1 MKPAKPAAA
10 ANPITTPS
18 WMEPMLPPEGQREI
32 EDAAFDLIMK
42 ASSLA
47 GQINPV
53 VTGAVGTLVRSM
65 NCYYSN
71 LIEGHNT
78 HPRDIDRALRQDY
91 STEPKRRALQ
101 FEAVAHIE
109 VQQAIDEGRD
119 DPALPASAAY
129 TLWLHREFCRRL
141 PEELL
146 YLEDPESKR
155 ALRFEPGVLR
165 DGEVMVGKHLPPAA
179 ADLPRFLSRF
189 EQAYDPQNLS
199 KVRQVVAVAAAH
211 HRFLWIH
218 PFYDGNGR
226 VTRLM
231 SHAMLKRLGVG
242 SSLWSASRGLARN
255 VGRYKALLMDAD
267 EPRRGDLDGRG
278 NLSQSALIEFCQF
291 FLTVCV
297 DQVDYMRSILDPS
310 ELLRRM
316 EIYVEEEV
324 RASRLPKGSFPLL
337 REALLAGEFERGQ
350 APALTA
356 YKERMAR
363 SVLSKLLDLGLLIS
377 TGARAPVRLGF
388 PITVVER
395 WFPAL
400 YPANS
405 S

>member
-1 MKPAKPAAA
+1 
-10 ANPITTPS
+10 
-18 WMEPMLPPEGQREI
+18 MEPMLPPVGQREL
-32 EDAAFDLIMK
+32 EDAAFDLIAK

-53 VTGAVGTLVRSM
+53 VTQAVGDLVRSM

-78 HPRDIDRALRQDY
+78 HPRDIDRALHRDY
-91 STEPKRRALQ
+91 ATEPKRRALQ
-101 FEAVAHIE
+101 LEAVAHIE

-119 DPALPASAAY
+119 DSAFPASTAY
-129 TLWLHREFCRRL
+129 TLWLHREFCGRL
-141 PEELL
+141 PDELL
-146 YLEDPESKR
+146 QMEDSESKR
-155 ALRFEPGVLR
+155 SLRYAPGVLR

-189 EQAYDPQNLS
+189 EQIYNPKNLS
-199 KVRQVVAVAAAH
+199 KVRQVIAVAAAH

-231 SHAMLKRLGVG
+231 SHAMLQRLGVG

-255 VGRYKALLMDAD
+255 VGSYKSLLMAAD
-267 EPRRGDLDGRG
+267 EPRRDDLDGRG
-278 NLSQSALIEFCQF
+278 NLSQAALIEFCQF
-291 FLTVCV
+291 FLTVSV
-297 DQVDYMRSILDPS
+297 DQVNYMRSILEPS

-316 EIYVEEEV
+316 EIYVEDEV
-324 RASRLPKGSFPLL
+324 RAGRLPKGSFPLL
-337 REALLAGEFERGQ
+337 REALLAGEFDRGR
-350 APALTA
+350 APALTG

-363 SVLSKLLDLGLLIS
+363 NVLSRLLELGLLIS
-377 TGARAPVRLGF
+377 AGTKAPVRLGF

-400 YPANS
+400 YPQNLS
-405 S
+405 

>member
-1 MKPAKPAAA
+1 
-10 ANPITTPS
+10 
-18 WMEPMLPPEGQREI
+18 MLPPEGQRQI
-32 EDAAFDLIMK
+32 EDAAFDLIAK

-53 VTGAVGTLVRSM
+53 VTGAVGALVRSM

-78 HPRDIDRALRQDY
+78 HPRDIDRALHHDY

-101 FEAVAHIE
+101 LEAVAHIE

-119 DPALPASAAY
+119 DSGFPASTAY
-129 TLWLHREFCRRL
+129 TLWLHREFCGRL
-141 PEELL
+141 PDELL
-146 YLEDPESKR
+146 NVEDPESKR
-155 ALRFEPGVLR
+155 TLRFEPGVLR
-165 DGEVMVGKHLPPAA
+165 EGEVIVGRHLPPAA
-179 ADLPRFLSRF
+179 GDLPRFLSRF
-189 EQAYDPQNLS
+189 EQVYDPKNLS

-226 VTRLM
+226 VARLM

-255 VGRYKALLMDAD
+255 VGRYKALLMAAD
-267 EPRRGDLDGRG
+267 EPRHGDLDGRG
-278 NLSQSALIEFCQF
+278 NLSQAALVEFCQF
-291 FLTVCV
+291 FLAVCV
-297 DQVDYMRSILDPS
+297 DQVDYMRSILEPS

-324 RASRLPKGSFPLL
+324 RAGRLPKGSFPLL

-363 SVLSKLLDLGLLIS
+363 NVLSQLLDLGLLTS
-377 TGARAPVRLGF
+377 AGARAPVRLGF

-400 YPANS
+400 YPAS
-405 S
+405 SS